1 MTWFVYFIRCLDRVK
16 IGYSED
22 PVKRFG
28 KINADAP
35 APCELLVFV
44 SADTFPEAELHE
56 RFSDLRVHGEWFLWG
71 RALREFVEALQEM
84 VGGLAL
90 SDMRGRKLSKSS
102 PLVEFARSSGKSL
115 TQIAKD
121 ANCGRATLYRVM
133 DGENATV
140 DLLQRISAATGGK
153 VSVAA
158 LIPAPPARTSEPA
171 A

>member
-1 MTWFVYFIRCLDRVK
+1 MQAK
-16 IGYSED
+16 
-22 PVKRFG
+22 
-28 KINADAP
+28 
-35 APCELLVFV
+35 
-44 SADTFPEAELHE
+44 H
-56 RFSDLRVHGEWFLWG
+56 
-71 RALREFVEALQEM
+71 
-84 VGGLAL
+84 
-90 SDMRGRKLSKSS
+90 

-158 LIPAPPARTSEPA
+158 LIPASPARETA
-171 A
+171 